1 MRERSC
7 DDFQELASAMA
18 DEQLDSKSILDFRE
32 HLRECADCRNFLNN
46 IYRVRDLIR
55 TAEIQYSSSAV
66 SPSFSAAI
74 SKRLSGERLFP
85 ARTPV
90 AHAASPAPR
99 SFWRHFSG
107 AAAAAVL
114 LLAVGWS
121 WYSLAPPEGGA
132 PVATSPADVQERDEG
147 SMESYV
153 RQHALHTMDETL
165 LGPPDGIELASFET
179 FGPHYE

>member
-1 MRERSC
+1 
-7 DDFQELASAMA
+7 MA
-18 DEQLDSKSILDFRE
+18 DEQLGSKSILEFQG
-32 HLRECADCRNFLNN
+32 HLRECAGCRNFLDN

-66 SPSFSAAI
+66 SPAFSAAI
-74 SKRLSGERLFP
+74 SKRLGGEHLFP
-85 ARTPV
+85 AR
-90 AHAASPAPR
+90 AAVPTMAPPAPQ

-121 WYSLAPPEGGA
+121 WYSLVPPEGGA
-132 PVATSPADVQERDEG
+132 PVATSPAEVQEKDEG
-147 SMESYV
+147 SMASYV

>member
-18 DEQLDSKSILDFRE
+18 DEQLDSKSIFE
-32 HLRECADCRNFLNN
+32 FQGHLRECADCRGFLDN

-55 TAEIQYSSSAV
+55 AAEIQYSSQAA
-66 SPSFSAAI
+66 SPAFSATI
-74 SKRLSGERLFP
+74 SRRLDGEHLFP
-85 ARTPV
+85 ARAATPT
-90 AHAASPAPR
+90 AASPAPL
-99 SFWRHFSG
+99 SFWRRFSG

-114 LLAVGWS
+114 LLTVGWS
-121 WYSLAPPEGGA
+121 WYSLMPPEGGT
-132 PVATSPADVQERDEG
+132 PVATTPAEVQEKDEG

-153 RQHALHTMDETL
+153 RQHALQTMDATL

-179 FGPHYE
+179 FETHYE